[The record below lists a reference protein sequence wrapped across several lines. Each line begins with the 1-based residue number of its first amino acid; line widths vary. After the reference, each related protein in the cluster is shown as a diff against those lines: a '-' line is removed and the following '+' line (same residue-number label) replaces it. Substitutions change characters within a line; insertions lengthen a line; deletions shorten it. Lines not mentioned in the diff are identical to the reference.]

1 MSFNSENNALKTIL
15 EIFNQLFKNEKIVDN
30 KIILLNISNFI
41 PSELIS
47 NKNNLSIKELN
58 VNIENRTLE
67 SKDFYL
73 MHLSEYASLILKGIK
88 IELNSY
94 YSFLYFMRIINYL
107 NILIS
112 SNNNIIENKKIKI
125 FFELFLIFLKKDK
138 ENYEKEDL
146 NEAFFVGTFK
156 ELKKSYS
163 NNLYK
168 DSSLIEDTLKR
179 WKKEYNKKL
188 LNMIEITFSN
198 IKNILKEN
206 TNPSDTSILKM
217 KEIVN
222 EIEGKV
228 FNIYFKQIEDPYI
241 NDINNLG
248 DLLDKVKNFYS
259 NEEYLLFTNYCSE
272 IIKSGE
278 ELEKEID
285 LKSLQK
291 KENKSK
297 YLKAY
302 FTPDNT
308 QNDINKLD
316 SYKTYK
322 KKMNYRMYLSS
333 FKKFFDMN
341 LNNEILIC
349 TILMENFRLGAN
361 NSLDLI
367 ENTENN
373 VENLDNDEI
382 SEMIE
387 DILNDNEFYKLF
399 FLILKTD
406 IVKKFFTNILYLDEN
421 GEEYNFVDSN
431 IENSECF
438 KNIYEKFMKYDD
450 EDNSFQDFKNLII
463 IKTLSKGD
471 RACVITKLKK
481 IIINP
486 SQFFIGKKIE
496 KNAIKEIIKGY
507 LLVILLHETEH
518 FLRLLNEEKDVFNR
532 TPRNKE
538 GGRLFIKYIFGVESI
553 SHIDESQAKKLL
565 NINNWKDHSIIKVIF
580 DGQKENR
587 DIDKYFQEIYPN
599 SISFYSSKIL
609 DNIDD
614 KEYKDEYAP
623 LKK

>member
-1 MSFNSENNALKTIL
+1 
-15 EIFNQLFKNEKIVDN
+15 
-30 KIILLNISNFI
+30 
-41 PSELIS
+41 
-47 NKNNLSIKELN
+47 
-58 VNIENRTLE
+58 
-67 SKDFYL
+67 
-73 MHLSEYASLILKGIK
+73 
-88 IELNSY
+88 
-94 YSFLYFMRIINYL
+94 
-107 NILIS
+107 
-112 SNNNIIENKKIKI
+112 
-125 FFELFLIFLKKDK
+125 
-138 ENYEKEDL
+138 
-146 NEAFFVGTFK
+146 
-156 ELKKSYS
+156 
-163 NNLYK
+163 
-168 DSSLIEDTLKR
+168 
-179 WKKEYNKKL
+179 
-188 LNMIEITFSN
+188 
-198 IKNILKEN
+198 
-206 TNPSDTSILKM
+206 
-217 KEIVN
+217 
-222 EIEGKV
+222 
-228 FNIYFKQIEDPYI
+228 
-241 NDINNLG
+241 
-248 DLLDKVKNFYS
+248 
-259 NEEYLLFTNYCSE
+259 
-272 IIKSGE
+272 
-278 ELEKEID
+278 
-285 LKSLQK
+285 
-291 KENKSK
+291 
-297 YLKAY
+297 
-302 FTPDNT
+302 
-308 QNDINKLD
+308 
-316 SYKTYK
+316 
-322 KKMNYRMYLSS
+322 MNYRMYLSS